1 MIKKL
6 QAKLVLLSMAALLMI
21 LTLVIT
27 GINIVNYRGV
37 VQDADKILDIL
48 SENQGSFPEMK
59 GEQRPGGQKR
69 SMVFGMSTEVPYESR
84 YFSVVIDGGT
94 GDVIQ
99 AETSRIVSI
108 DSEKAAEYA
117 GAVLDGGKERGFAD
131 AFRFRLCEEEEKI
144 NVIFLDCGRKLD
156 AFRKFLFAS
165 VGISLIGYAAVLV
178 LVVIFSNRI
187 IRPIAESYEK
197 QKRFI
202 TDAVHEI
209 KTPLTIIHAD
219 D

>member
-21 LTLVIT
+21 LTLVIA

-37 VQDADKILDIL
+37 VQ
-48 SENQGSFPEMK
+48 
-59 GEQRPGGQKR
+59 
-69 SMVFGMSTEVPYESR
+69 
-84 YFSVVIDGGT
+84 
-94 GDVIQ
+94 
-99 AETSRIVSI
+99 
-108 DSEKAAEYA
+108 
-117 GAVLDGGKERGFAD
+117 D

-202 TDAVHEI
+202 TDAGHEI